1 MSAVLHDVLEDTA
14 VTIEDL
20 IAEGFPPVA
29 IEAITALTK
38 LPGETRLA
46 AAHRAAANPIAA
58 KIAQRAKNVQVRFK
72 PLLVVLLGSVEQPR
86 LIYLHFLVF
95 CLGRCLVAHN
105 RLGARRSMR
114 RFHVRDT
121 RTARLVLIQIPF

>member
-46 AAHRAAANPIAA
+46 AAHRAAANPIARKVKLADNADNMDLSRIPNLTA
-58 KIAQRAKNVQVRFK
+58 KDWARLEEYKTVRAI
-72 PLLVVLLGSVEQPR
+72 LLDADAESG
-86 LIYLHFLVF
+86 IYL
-95 CLGRCLVAHN
+95 
-105 RLGARRSMR
+105 
-114 RFHVRDT
+114 
-121 RTARLVLIQIPF
+121 